1 MKSENKEQH
10 MALFSTK
17 THGVLDYTTV
27 ATLLVLPRALGWSPT
42 VRTFVTGAALATLG
56 ASLLTR
62 YELGLFKVIPMRG
75 HLALDAISGATF
87 AAAPFL
93 FPNENASVTGTLVGL
108 GVFELMAAFTTDTEP
123 SLNEQASQLG
133 DQLSAATRDVGDT
146 IYDAVNN
153 R

>member
-1 MKSENKEQH
+1 

-27 ATLLVLPRALGWSPT
+27 GTLLVLPRALGWSPM

-62 YELGLFKVIPMRG
+62 YELGLFKLLPMRG

-93 FPNENASVTGTLVGL
+93 FPDEDASVTGTLVGL
-108 GVFELMAAFTTDTEP
+108 GVFELVAAFTTDTQP
-123 SLNEQASQLG
+123 SLGEQASQLG
-133 DQLSAATRDVGDT
+133 DQLSAAAQNVGDQ
-146 IYDAVNN
+146 IYDVANN
-153 R
+153 A

>member
-1 MKSENKEQH
+1 

-27 ATLLVLPRALGWSPT
+27 ATLLVLPRVLNWSPT
-42 VRTFVTGAALATLG
+42 VRTLVTGSALATLG
-56 ASLLTR
+56 ASLLTK
-62 YELGLFKVIPMRG
+62 YELGAFKVIPMRG

-93 FPNENASVTGTLVGL
+93 FPDEDATVKGILAGL

-123 SLNEQASQLG
+123 SLSEQGSQLG
-133 DQLSAATRDVGDT
+133 DQLSAAARDVGDQ
-146 IYDAVNN
+146 IYDLQRSVGG
-153 R
+153 

>member
-1 MKSENKEQH
+1 

-27 ATLLVLPRALGWSPT
+27 GTLLVLPRALNWSPT

-62 YELGLFKVIPMRG
+62 YELGVFKLIPMRG
-75 HLALDAISGATF
+75 HLALDALSGATF

-93 FPNENASVTGTLVGL
+93 FPDENASVTGTLVGL
-108 GVFELMAAFTTDTEP
+108 GVFELVAAFTTDTQP
-123 SLNEQASQLG
+123 SLGEQASQLG
-133 DQLSAATRDVGDT
+133 DQLSAAARNVGDQ
-146 IYDAVNN
+146 IYDVANN
-153 R
+153 A

>member
-1 MKSENKEQH
+1 

-27 ATLLVLPRALGWSPT
+27 ATLLALPRVLGWSPT
-42 VRTFVTGAALATLG
+42 VRTFVTGSALATLG

-62 YELGLFKVIPMRG
+62 YELGVFKVLPMRG

-93 FPNENASVTGTLVGL
+93 FPDEDASVKGILVGL

-123 SLNEQASQLG
+123 SLGEQASQLG
-133 DQLSAATRDVGDT
+133 DQLSAAARNVGDQ
-146 IYDAVNN
+146 IYDVANN
-153 R
+153 A